1 MLGQVKRME
10 RITSSEIDKAIFKPS
25 KEDKNDVQDKD
36 EREVVAYT
44 ERLQEVD
51 EKSPDA
57 YAKRVNVN
65 GRTYYYVKQDSY
77 GRLYN
82 PSGMYSENR
91 QNKQLRHAGRPNW
104 VFREVEKKVYDLYTK
119 FLETKNAAWLS
130 NAEREM
136 V

>member
-1 MLGQVKRME
+1 MD

-25 KEDKNDVQDKD
+25 KEDKNDIQDKD

-104 VFREVEKKVYDLYTK
+104 VFR
-119 FLETKNAAWLS
+119 
-130 NAEREM
+130 
-136 V
+136 